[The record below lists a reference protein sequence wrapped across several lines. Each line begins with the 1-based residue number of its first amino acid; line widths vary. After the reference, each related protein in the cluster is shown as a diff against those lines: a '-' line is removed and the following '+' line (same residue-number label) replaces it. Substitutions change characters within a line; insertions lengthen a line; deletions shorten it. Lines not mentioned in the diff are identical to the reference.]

1 MGGDSS
7 ILPANKIM
15 NKTFF
20 PQEHILK
27 LWINDEKIVT
37 LICTDAALPELI
49 TGYLLN
55 ERVISSADELASI
68 RIDSDHSTAQ
78 VQLRS
83 QLVFTSAGVR
93 ASGYGGM
100 QVRADCAVPYKP
112 FMHTYSLSF
121 IQHMA
126 DVMSEMAVMYAQT
139 GGMHCSAL
147 IGENRILSCFEDIGR
162 HNTLDKISGDCM
174 LRHIDASDCVL
185 ITSGRISSDMIRKAG
200 MIGASVIASYSTPT
214 QMACSAAEKAN
225 MSVIAYLKK
234 EPSICC
240 GSARITS

>member
-1 MGGDSS
+1 
-7 ILPANKIM
+7 M

-27 LWINDEKIVT
+27 LWINGEKTVS
-37 LICTDAALPELI
+37 LICTDDALPELI

-55 ERVISSADELASI
+55 ERVIASADELKSLH
-68 RIDSDHSTAQ
+68 IDSDHSAAQ
-78 VQLRS
+78 VQLLSRPAI
-83 QLVFTSAGVR
+83 TGAGVR

-100 QVRADCAVPYKP
+100 QIRADCEVPYKP
-112 FMHTYSLSF
+112 FGRTYSLRF
-121 IQHMA
+121 IQRMA
-126 DVMSEMAVMYAQT
+126 DVMSQMAVMYAQT

-147 IGENRILSCFEDIGR
+147 IGEGCILSCFEDIGR

-200 MIGASVIASYSTPT
+200 MIGASVVASYSTPT
-214 QMACSAAEKAN
+214 QMACIAAEKAN

-234 EPSICC
+234 DPAICC
-240 GSARITS
+240 GSARITN